1 MMSSAINPSHTAKLL
16 RVMLVTLMLS
26 SMSAMMFNIVLPQL
40 SLEFNLSL
48 AQVSW
53 MSAAYSLIYAVGTV
67 TYGKLS
73 DRFKLKNILTFG
85 LLVFA
90 AGSIIGLFSQS
101 FGMALMARCLQSVGA
116 ASIPAVAMLIPIR
129 YISQERRGAALGMA
143 AAGLALGSA
152 LGPVLSALM
161 TSFADWRWLF
171 SFPIALLALI
181 PFYRA
186 YLPDDRGVKT
196 AFDWL
201 GGILLGAAA
210 GLVLFGFTNVSW
222 LSLGL
227 GLIFLIL
234 FIWRIRSTP
243 EPFIRPELFRN
254 RKYSFMIIIA
264 VLVNGIGISFYF
276 LTPVLLSRVQELP
289 PYWIGMVMVPAAIV
303 SAILGRKAGKL
314 ADRRGNAF
322 LYTIASSL
330 IMVCFVLLSSFAAAP
345 GWWIAAILVLGNVG
359 QSFMMITMSNTVSR
373 TLPKE
378 QAGVGMG
385 LFSMCGFITHG
396 MASGLFGI
404 VAEWKAAASIN
415 PIHQD
420 SGSAVFSNLY
430 LVLALLHIG
439 VLVFYLAQFGSR
451 RQLQT
456 MAASPGSGAKP

>member
-1 MMSSAINPSHTAKLL
+1 MSSAINPAHTAKLL

-26 SMSAMMFNIVLPQL
+26 SMSAMMFNIVLPEL

-67 TYGKLS
+67 TYGKLA
-73 DRFKLKNILTFG
+73 DRFKLKNIVTFG

-90 AGSIIGLFSQS
+90 AGSIIGLLSQS
-101 FGMALMARCLQSVGA
+101 FGMALLARCLQSVGA
-116 ASIPAVAMLIPIR
+116 ASIPAVSMLIPIR
-129 YISQERRGAALGMA
+129 YIAQERRGAALGMA

-152 LGPVLSALM
+152 FGPVLSALL

-181 PFYRA
+181 PFYRS
-186 YLPDDRGVKT
+186 YLPDDTGAKSI
-196 AFDWL
+196 FDWL

-227 GLIFLIL
+227 GLIFLAL
-234 FIWRIRSTP
+234 FVWRIRSAA
-243 EPFIRPELFRN
+243 EPFVRPELFRN
-254 RKYSFMIIIA
+254 RKYSFMILVA
-264 VLVNGIGISFYF
+264 VVVNGIGVSFYF
-276 LTPVLLSRVQELP
+276 LTPVLLSRVQALP

-314 ADRRGNAF
+314 ADRKGNAF
-322 LYTIASSL
+322 LYTIASAS
-330 IMVCFVLLSSFAAAP
+330 IIIGFVLLSSFAAAP
-345 GWWIAAILVLGNVG
+345 GWWIAVILILGNVG
-359 QSFMMITMSNTVSR
+359 QSFMMITMSNTVSQ

-396 MASGLFGI
+396 MASGLYGI
-404 VAEWKAAASIN
+404 IAEWTAETSVN

-430 LVLALLHIG
+430 LVLALLHVG
-439 VLVFYLAQFGSR
+439 VLVFYLAQFGSNR
-451 RQLQT
+451 KLQAIT
-456 MAASPGSGAKP
+456 TSSGNGAKS